1 MNKLIPLMAI
11 AMLSQGC
18 AVSDRMI
25 DNHSL
30 YCSDVYRGLR
40 ATARVA
46 SSVIVGASTPDL
58 CLAVEEAA
66 EEARGPAEATSKSD
80 GEVSNN

>member
-18 AVSDRMI
+18 AVSDRII

-40 ATARVA
+40 ATARMA
-46 SSVIVGASTPDL
+46 SSVLVGASAPDL

-66 EEARGPAEATSKSD
+66 EEARGPAESTSKSD
-80 GEVSNN
+80 SGVSDN